1 MGRLRPYSLIALLL
15 ALTSCGDT
23 QAPTGRWEGFIESPT
38 WAIAVRLQVDE
49 GNVIRASALSANI
62 DGMSLPAKFEAER
75 QLKTALKDG
84 WPKAVRGQ
92 VDFHDDTM
100 TRTGGVAP
108 LFVFEPRS
116 RTMTFYFYAGGKL
129 TEKVVCLPVEQFPS

>member
-1 MGRLRPYSLIALLL
+1 MGRLRRYSLLASLLL
-15 ALTSCGDT
+15 FTSCGNS
-23 QAPTGRWEGFIESPT
+23 QAPTGRWEGFIESPA

-49 GNVIRASALSANI
+49 GNTIRASALSAGVE
-62 DGMSLPAKFEAER
+62 GMPMPAKFEAER
-75 QLKTALKDG
+75 QLKTAMKDG

-92 VDFHDDTM
+92 VDFANDTM

-108 LFVFEPRS
+108 LFVFDPRS

-129 TEKVVCLPVEQFPS
+129 SEKVV

>member
-1 MGRLRPYSLIALLL
+1 MGRLRRYSLLACLLV
-15 ALTSCGDT
+15 LTSCGNS
-23 QAPTGRWEGFIESPT
+23 QAPAGRWEGFIESPT
-38 WAIAVRLQVDE
+38 WAIAVRLQVDG
-49 GNVIRASALSANI
+49 GNTIRASALSA
-62 DGMSLPAKFEAER
+62 DVEGMSMPAKFEAER
-75 QLKTALKDG
+75 QLKAAIRDG

-92 VDFHDDTM
+92 VDFANDTM

-129 TEKVVCLPVEQFPS
+129 TEKVVCLPVEQFN